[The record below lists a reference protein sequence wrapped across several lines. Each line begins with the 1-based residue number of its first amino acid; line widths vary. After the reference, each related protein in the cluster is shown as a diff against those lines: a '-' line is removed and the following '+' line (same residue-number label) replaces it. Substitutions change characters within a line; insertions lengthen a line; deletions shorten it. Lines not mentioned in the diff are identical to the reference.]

1 MRRYNEILTDKW
13 HHITKAKPLG
23 KT

>member
-23 KT
+23 QT